1 MRQTNPLD
9 DAALQALSD
18 AGAMCGVCGDEPGD
32 RTCPDCERCRHRYVT
47 ALRAA
52 GWAPSTEIQQ
62 QIDKA
67 TTQLAAIKQDLNSL
81 QTGRTRTSL
90 AGESR

>member
-1 MRQTNPLD
+1 MIPAPDNE
-9 DAALQALSD
+9 AALQVLSD

-32 RTCPDCERCRHRYVT
+32 RTCPDCERCRHRYLA

-52 GWAPSTEIQQ
+52 GWAPTAEIQQ

-67 TTQLAAIKQDLNSL
+67 TTQLAAIKQDLDRL
-81 QTGRTRTSL
+81 PTGRTRTSL